1 MSSDN
6 LHELVDFSARQI
18 VDNVEKEMKLKPSGI
33 DPRRTFMNATL
44 NVGTTFMLNDR
55 LDFDDPEQ
63 VMVMNWVEVNS
74 LKYIIQ
80 NSIIEIR
87 IFSTISTCCK
97 YRQCGPVFFPCG

>member
-33 DPRRTFMNATL
+33 DPRKTFMNATL

-74 LKYIIQ
+74 LKY
-80 NSIIEIR
+80 NSE
-87 IFSTISTCCK
+87 
-97 YRQCGPVFFPCG
+97 